1 MGVEGMPAKF
11 STLKAVK
18 LRKAWENEARDF
30 TPWLADNLDRLSG
43 ELGIEKLELEG
54 TEVQVGPLR
63 ADIVAR
69 IPQDDARV
77 LIENQL
83 EDANLQHLGQVL
95 AYLAGLEAQIVIW
108 VARGFHEAHLSAIRW
123 LNEHAADPFAFF
135 AVRVRVVQIEDSPMV
150 PIFDVLERP
159 NEWDRRV
166 QAARSGLSELGEFCR
181 EFWGY
186 YAERHPEDGVRS
198 GHAGTNVYY
207 EIEEVGLRVS
217 QYLARAS
224 KGVGIYIAL
233 HTRDGRP
240 KEEVGEMRRGY
251 EDLIRKALKV
261 EGDAELSFLSLDP
274 GERSNWPQV
283 ADWLHDRL
291 DVYRDA
297 LLGKFGTPSADVTEG

>member
-1 MGVEGMPAKF
+1 MPTRF
-11 STLKAVK
+11 STLKPVD
-18 LRKAWENEARDF
+18 LRAAWENEARDF
-30 TPWLADNLDRLSG
+30 TPWLADNLDLMSR

-54 TEVQVGPLR
+54 KEVQVGPFR

-95 AYLAGLEAQIVIW
+95 AYLAGLEAQIVVW

-123 LNEHAADPFAFF
+123 LNEHTVDPFAFF

-159 NEWDRRV
+159 NEWNRQV
-166 QAARSGLSELGEFCR
+166 QGASSGLSELGTFCR

-186 YAERHPEDGVRS
+186 YAERYAEDGVRA

-207 EIEEVGLRVS
+207 EVEEAGLRIS

-224 KGVGIYIAL
+224 KGVGIYIPL
-233 HTRDGRP
+233 HTRNGRP
-240 KEEVGEMRRGY
+240 KEEVRELRRAY
-251 EDLIRKALKV
+251 EVLLRKALN
-261 EGDAELSFLSLDP
+261 AEDDSDIGFLSLDP
-274 GERSNWPQV
+274 SDPSNWPQI
-283 ADWLHDRL
+283 ADWLHGRL
-291 DVYRDA
+291 DAYRDA
-297 LLGKFGTPSADVTEG
+297 LSGKFGTPSADVARG

>member
-1 MGVEGMPAKF
+1 MPAQF
-11 STLKAVK
+11 STLKAVN
-18 LRKAWENEARDF
+18 LRKAWEHEAHDF
-30 TPWLADNLDRLSG
+30 TPWLADNLDRLSE
-43 ELGIEKLELEG
+43 ELGVERLELEG
-54 TEVQVGPLR
+54 TEVQVGPFR

-69 IPQDDARV
+69 MPQDDARV

-123 LNEHAADPFAFF
+123 LNEHTADPFAFF

-166 QAARSGLSELGEFCR
+166 QTASSGLSELGEFCR
-181 EFWGY
+181 EFWGF
-186 YAERHPEDGVRS
+186 YAERHPKDGVRS
-198 GHAGTNVYY
+198 GYAGTNVYHDV
-207 EIEEVGLRVS
+207 EGADLRIS

-224 KGVGIYIAL
+224 KGVGIYITS
-233 HTRDGRP
+233 TRDGRSR
-240 KEEVGEMRRGY
+240 EEVGELRKGY
-251 EDLIRKALKV
+251 ENLIRKSLN
-261 EGDAELSFLSLDP
+261 EGDAEFGFLSLDP

-283 ADWLHDRL
+283 ADWLHGRL

-297 LLGKFGTPSADVTEG
+297 LLGKLGAPSVDGAER

>member
-1 MGVEGMPAKF
+1 MPTEF
-11 STLKAVK
+11 STLKAVS
-18 LRKAWENEARDF
+18 LREAWEHEAHDF
-30 TPWLADNLDRLSG
+30 TPWLADNLDRLSE
-43 ELGIEKLELEG
+43 ELGIDKLELEG
-54 TEVQVGPLR
+54 TEMQVGPYR

-83 EDANLQHLGQVL
+83 ENANLQHLGQVL
-95 AYLAGLEAQIVIW
+95 AYLAGLEAQIVVW

-123 LNEHAADPFAFF
+123 LNEHTADPFAFF
-135 AVRVRVVQIEDSPMV
+135 AVRVRVVRIEDSPMV

-159 NEWDRRV
+159 NEWDRQV
-166 QAARSGLSELGEFCR
+166 QGASSGLSELGKFCR

-198 GHAGTNVYY
+198 GHASTNVYY
-207 EIEEVGLRVS
+207 EIEEAGLRIS

-233 HTRDGRP
+233 HTRDGKP
-240 KEEVGEMRRGY
+240 KEEVREMRRGY
-251 EDLIRKALKV
+251 EALVRKALNV
-261 EGDAELSFLSLDP
+261 EDDSEVGFLSLDP
-274 GERSNWPQV
+274 SERSNWEEI

-291 DVYRDA
+291 GVYRNA
-297 LLGKFGTPSADVTEG
+297 LSGKFGTPSVDAVGDDT